1 MNQKR
6 IALIGYD
13 PDYFQTFGQ
22 ALDEGG
28 FEVFWVHITRDAAR
42 AHRAMS
48 CTPPER
54 ILDSTAGFRP
64 ELSDAER
71 CRNELSQLESA
82 SNPRIHDIIL
92 MDRILRNKSYRFA
105 SCYINHLQQL
115 LSNFLTENSIALV
128 SSGRDSALQLV
139 SMLVC
144 RKLGIPWVV
153 PTRMRIPQNMYMFA
167 SGHETASIVDIRP
180 STDEDR
186 AWAEAFLRSFNT
198 RPEKPAQR
206 QATRTAVDILRM
218 APRHAKIFFSLL
230 KKSVADRGND
240 YSRYTTGRILW
251 LYLRRRFNLLLYKA
265 FPPYSA
271 PGDQPFCLYGLHTQ
285 PESSID
291 VAGSYFSDQ
300 TALITFISRSLP
312 VGYELYVKIHPSDV
326 GGKSLSFYRKIAA
339 LPGVRLIGAEVDSSE
354 LLPSASIIFTLTGT
368 IGYEAGLIGR
378 RVVAFANN
386 YFNRM
391 PTVHYCESPRQLPA
405 LIDSLL
411 NAKPPEDLKERLI
424 TFIAEL
430 KSRSFHGEVN
440 RMHEGQALTDRDL
453 KTLRE
458 AYDALYVLLA
468 APKAGASK
476 VAGQEAQVSR
486 AGIRS
491 VVK

>member
-13 PDYFQTFGQ
+13 PDYFQSFGQ
-22 ALDEGG
+22 TLEEGG
-28 FEVFWVHITRDAAR
+28 AEVFWVHITRDAAR
-42 AHRAMS
+42 THRAIS
-48 CTPPER
+48 RTPPAR

-64 ELSDAER
+64 DLNDTER
-71 CRNELSQLESA
+71 FRKELSQLESA
-82 SNPRIHDIIL
+82 LNPRIHDIIL

-105 SCYINHLQQL
+105 YCYIHHLQQV
-115 LSNFLTENSIALV
+115 LSKFLAENSIALV

-186 AWAEAFLRSFNT
+186 AWAEEFLRSFNT

-206 QATRTAVDILRM
+206 QATRTATDILRM
-218 APRHAKIFFSLL
+218 APKHAKIFFSLL
-230 KKSVADRGND
+230 RKSARDRGND
-240 YSRYTTGRILW
+240 YSRYTIGRILW
-251 LYLRRRFNLLLYKA
+251 LYVRRRVNLLGYKA
-265 FPPYSA
+265 FPPYSP
-271 PGDQPFCLYGLHTQ
+271 PGDQPFCLYALHTQ

-312 VGYELYVKIHPSDV
+312 VGFELYVKIHPTDV
-326 GGKSLSFYRKIAA
+326 GGKSLSFYREIAT
-339 LPGVRLIGAEVDSSE
+339 LPGIRLIGAEVESSK
-354 LLPSASIIFTLTGT
+354 LLPHASIIFTLTGT

-378 RVVAFANN
+378 PVVAFARN
-386 YFNRM
+386 YFNSM
-391 PTVHYCESPRQLPA
+391 PTVHYCDCPRQLPT

-424 TFIAEL
+424 MFIAQL
-430 KSRSFHGEVN
+430 KSCSFHGEVN
-440 RMHEGQALTDRDL
+440 RMHEGRTLNDEDL
-453 KTLRE
+453 KSLRQ

-468 APKAGASK
+468 APKGDASK
-476 VAGQEAQVSR
+476 VADREAQVSR
-486 AGIRS
+486 ARIRS
-491 VVK
+491 VVN